1 MFVGG
6 DLLRVAL
13 GRASHTPDK
22 PEIRDPI
29 VLVAFD
35 KHNITPLH
43 TYNPIYNYN
52 IEVKKYNPKAV
63 FSIYFSVVRMEKVA
77 KSGNSISGGVNYFL
91 WDRDHE
97 GDCEFTTVLG
107 DKRDTQMRKLNEFS
121 TFVRYNSAV
130 EIIHPTLP
138 LYKK

>member
-43 TYNPIYNYN
+43 TYNPIYNY
-52 IEVKKYNPKAV
+52 IIKVKKYNPKAV
-63 FSIYFSVVRMEKVA
+63 FSTFFSIVKMKQVA
-77 KSGNSISGGVNYFL
+77 KSGGMESAGEIWPTFPFADVQNYRIML
-91 WDRDHE
+91 
-97 GDCEFTTVLG
+97 
-107 DKRDTQMRKLNEFS
+107 Q
-121 TFVRYNSAV
+121 
-130 EIIHPTLP
+130 
-138 LYKK
+138 